1 MAPRSPRIFDDD
13 DPTGEGQELHDGT
26 GIIERD
32 DRGMARWV
40 VVPPSRSDQTF
51 DELRALETDALTIEG
66 AKPKAEQKPE
76 PKPSPQSGYNP
87 YDTGPAK
94 PRRKP

>member
-13 DPTGEGQELHDGT
+13 DPTGEEQAPHDGT

-40 VVPPSRSDQTF
+40 VVPSSRTDQTF
-51 DELRALETDALTIEG
+51 DELRALDSDALAIEDET
-66 AKPKAEQKPE
+66 PTPQ
-76 PKPSPQSGYNP
+76 PKPNPQSGYNP

-94 PRRKP
+94 PPLKRR